1 MPAFNVSATGGM
13 LASVK
18 DEVLAIE
25 GVRNWFR
32 SRTGDVSLGTGTQ
45 VATLND
51 LTGSGHTMLQATTG
65 KRGDLTADLI
75 DGPAGVD
82 TLEALRCLRADGDFY
97 THSNTPDLNSGEISI
112 VGIFK
117 MRETG
122 TLNRAFIASQ
132 TSSSVRCQLL
142 TQSAGILTFQFG
154 TSSTLTRPYVV
165 GEWTVAV
172 IVITADTVTLRV
184 NGSAVSTAK
193 VGAAPNT
200 SLALRINNLG
210 TDTTWPPDA
219 DWRDFMVFT
228 SDVLADDGAVDTLER
243 YVALY
248 GLTL

>member
-1 MPAFNVSATGGM
+1 MPAFNVAVAGGM
-13 LASVK
+13 LASVR
-18 DEVLAIE
+18 DEVLGIE
-25 GVRNWFR
+25 GMRNWFR
-32 SRTGDVSLGTGTQ
+32 ASAEDVSLGTGTQ

-51 LTGSGHTMLQATTG
+51 LTGSGHTMLQATAG

-75 DGPAGVD
+75 DGPEGGD
-82 TLEALRCLRADGDFY
+82 TLEALRCLHADGDFY

-132 TSSSVRCQLL
+132 TSVSVRCQLL

-165 GEWTVAV
+165 GEWAV
-172 IVITADTVTLRV
+172 VTIVITDDTVTLRV

-219 DWRDFMVFT
+219 DWSDFMIFT
-228 SDVLADDGAVDTLER
+228 SDVLADAGALAALGR
-243 YVALY
+243 YADIY
-248 GLTL
+248 GLTI